1 MTMRGWLVVLLLT
14 VLWLSESSPLQWFG
28 KDDQINNAHLF
39 ETIDSM
45 PSPGLHRENLRFSM
59 AADIRSHLAPR
70 VSKPLSRKPSVADPH
85 VAAMDNSHKWPDP
98 QWIHQS
104 IIAQSSAPSP
114 EDMDPETAIAQTPL
128 YEASDDLMAIVP
140 SELSDLHLVDFI
152 VGDNNL
158 PASSSANL
166 HTSLGQDFLSLFAQH

>member
-1 MTMRGWLVVLLLT
+1 MIDDLVLLLFLT
-14 VLWLSESSPLQWFG
+14 VPWLTESSPLQWFG

-45 PSPGLHRENLRFSM
+45 PSPGLHLADRENLRFSM

-70 VSKPLSRKPSVADPH
+70 VSNPLSRKPSVADPH
-85 VAAMDNSHKWPDP
+85 APTDDNHKWPEP

-104 IIAQSSAPSP
+104 IIAQSPSP

-158 PASSSANL
+158 PASSSVSL